1 MQSRSEET
9 RARILST
16 AEKLFAQQGYDATGL
31 AALCQAAGVSK
42 GAFYHHFPTKQAV
55 FQALLDDW
63 LEQLDQHL
71 FAAVNASSSISQA
84 LLDIAGSTGPIFE
97 AAGTR
102 TLIVFEFW
110 MQASRHPEIWE
121 SAVAPYR
128 RYLERFG
135 GIVSAGIQSGAFR
148 KDLDPQVAGQALM
161 ALAMGLLLQAFF
173 DPHGSDWGKTTL
185 ESVKILLNGFQSNLP
200 AINESIRS

>member
-16 AEKLFAQQGYDATGL
+16 AETLFAQQGYDATGL
-31 AALCQAAGVSK
+31 AELCAAAGVSK

-55 FQALLDDW
+55 FQALLDGW
-63 LEQLDQHL
+63 LEQLDQHM
-71 FAAVNASSSISQA
+71 FAAITASADISTG
-84 LLDIAGSTGPIFE
+84 LLEIAASTGPIF
-97 AAGTR
+97 AGAGTR
-102 TLIVFEFW
+102 TLIIFEFW

-128 RYLERFG
+128 RYLERFA
-135 GIVSAGIQSGAFR
+135 GIVSAGIEAGTFR
-148 KDLDPQVAGQALM
+148 KDVDPQVAGQALM

-173 DPHGSDWGKTTL
+173 DSQNTDWGKVTL
-185 ESVKILLNGFQSNLP
+185 ESVRILLNGFLAHPS
-200 AINESIRS
+200 RR